1 MRNSGDDI
9 QIKNDF
15 YISEIKNLPKKVAI
29 KKVFRRDCDNREIK
43 EWHFTDAAV
52 NKFYLRYSKD
62 GDDSKY

>member
-1 MRNSGDDI
+1 MI
-9 QIKNDF
+9 FKLENDF